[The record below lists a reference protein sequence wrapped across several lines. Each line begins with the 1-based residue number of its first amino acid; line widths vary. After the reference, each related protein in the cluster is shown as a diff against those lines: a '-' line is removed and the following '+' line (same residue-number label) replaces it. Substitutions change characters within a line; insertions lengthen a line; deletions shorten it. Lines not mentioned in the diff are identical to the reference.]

1 MRHRVKTSI
10 FNRSTNHRK
19 AMLAGLVRN
28 LFEHGELETTQAKA
42 KEIKRWA
49 DKLIATAQENSLASK
64 RKLHEFFGKRDVVNT
79 IVEVIVPAVGDRK
92 SGFTTIETTGIR
104 RGDSALMSKLSLVN
118 KPANLNS
125 FNKSEQK
132 AKDNKNEK

>member
-19 AMLAGLVRN
+19 AMLTNLVRS
-28 LFEHGELETTQAKA
+28 LFEHGEIETTQAKA
-42 KEIKRWA
+42 KEVKRWA
-49 DKLIATAQENSLASK
+49 DKLIPFAQENSLSSK

-79 IVEVIVPAVGDRK
+79 AVKVIAPAVGDRK
-92 SGFTTIETTGIR
+92 SGFTTIETIGTR

-118 KPANLNS
+118 KPANLGS
-125 FNKSEQK
+125 FSKSDQK
-132 AKDNKNEK
+132 AKGKQNEK